1 GHDNFNYLVSTWEHR
16 FSQVFFTKTEAYI
29 MWQRDAVVGGT
40 PSIGPTEWYG
50 GGGGVGP
57 DIPRRTG
64 TVGGPHFTIRAFSDK
79 DYITFRNEYWK
90 DTRGE
95 RSGFASTYSSHA
107 IGWCHNFSNVWQFRP
122 EIGYYRSYTV
132 PAFDLGT
139 RKNQVMAGMDMTI
152 RF

>member
-1 GHDNFNYLVSTWEHR
+1 
-16 FSQVFFTKTEAYI
+16 

-40 PSIGPTEWYG
+40 PSIGPPRWFG
-50 GGGGVGP
+50 GGGGIGP
-57 DIPRRTG
+57 DIPG
-64 TVGGPHFTIRAFSDK
+64 TTLTFGAVNFTIRQISDR
-79 DYITFRNEYWK
+79 DFITFRNEYWK

-95 RSGFASTYSSHA
+95 RSGFASTYSTHA
-107 IGWCHNFSNVWQFRP
+107 IGWSHNFSNVWQVRP

-139 RKNQVMAGMDMTI
+139 KKNQVMAGMDMTI